1 MTERTNSNRAI
12 SAHVAATAYQNY
24 TGSDNWALVTD
35 LVCDL
40 MHLANETGPDALE
53 HVHLAILHWHSE
65 TYGGEP
71 QPGGEWPT
79 ALQKAFDEIV
89 RSAQTAA
96 FEQLT
101 LRAKQDEIAR
111 STQQQP
117 SNG

>member
-1 MTERTNSNRAI
+1 MTERTNKDRAI
-12 SAHVAATAYQNY
+12 SARVAATAYQKD

-35 LVCDL
+35 LICDL
-40 MHLANETGPDALE
+40 MHLANETGQDALE
-53 HVHLAILHWHSE
+53 HVRLAILHWHSE

-71 QPGGEWPT
+71 QPGEEWSM
-79 ALQKAFDEIV
+79 ALQEAFDEIV

-101 LRAKQDEIAR
+101 VRAKQDEH

>member
-1 MTERTNSNRAI
+1 MTERTNSDRAI
-12 SAHVAATAYQNY
+12 SARAAAAAYQKD

-35 LVCDL
+35 LICDL
-40 MHLANETGPDALE
+40 MHLANETGQDALE
-53 HVHLAILHWHSE
+53 HGHSE

-71 QPGGEWPT
+71 QPGEEWPT
-79 ALQKAFDEIV
+79 ALQEAFDEIV

-101 LRAKQDEIAR
+101 VRAKQDER

>member
-40 MHLANETGPDALE
+40 MHLANETGQDALE

-71 QPGGEWPT
+71 QPGESGQRPCKKP
-79 ALQKAFDEIV
+79 LM
-89 RSAQTAA
+89 RSSAPH
-96 FEQLT
+96 
-101 LRAKQDEIAR
+101 K
-111 STQQQP
+111 QQP
-117 SNG
+117 SNS